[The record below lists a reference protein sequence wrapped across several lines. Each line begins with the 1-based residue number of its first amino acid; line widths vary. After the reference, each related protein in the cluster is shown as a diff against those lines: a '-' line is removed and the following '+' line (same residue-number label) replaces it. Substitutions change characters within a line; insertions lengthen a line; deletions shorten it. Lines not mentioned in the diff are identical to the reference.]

1 MDRLSGLEEGS
12 LMQIERVSKYVN
24 GGNADR
30 STSSR
35 RVWMSLPRVR
45 WLERDPE
52 RPGQAQPEIDCVVAP
67 VEFFDDDDD
76 IEDE

>member
-1 MDRLSGLEEGS
+1 ME
-12 LMQIERVSKYVN
+12 IERVSKYVN

-52 RPGQAQPEIDCVVAP
+52 RPGQPQPEIDCMSQPPAAD
-67 VEFFDDDDD
+67 EFDEN